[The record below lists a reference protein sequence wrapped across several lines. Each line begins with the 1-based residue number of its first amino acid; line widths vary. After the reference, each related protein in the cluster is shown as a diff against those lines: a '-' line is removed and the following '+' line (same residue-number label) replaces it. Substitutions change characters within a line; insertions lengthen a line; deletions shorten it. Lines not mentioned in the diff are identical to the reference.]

1 MSRTADYTI
10 QGFLYQFNK
19 TLLEILKSPD
29 DAIIKIEGIVEDI
42 EVHTTSSIEAI
53 QCKYHETQDKFSLST
68 IYKPLLQMMQ
78 HFHLNNDKQIKYK
91 LFCHFPLDPN
101 IQIDITKTDL
111 EITLK
116 TKNKLFEKYV
126 EELNGKVDLDSFLKQ
141 FSIEIG
147 SSLED
152 LTKEIHL
159 LLEQLGIP
167 ADDIEIL
174 AYPNAIQHI
183 AELSIKHASEERQ
196 TTRHKTVKLLNDIK
210 KTAISKWTL
219 ALKSKS
225 QLLRERRNQLKQNLD
240 KNSRLRY
247 LIVAPDEI
255 DNFEDDFIL
264 FIQDYQEKYHFKPA
278 HNQTPILCLL
288 STPDETKEIQL
299 RLEMKGITC
308 HDGIIAGIKFDESR
322 FFKDPIIK
330 KPKGAEMQ
338 REFDLRIICWDNA
351 TQILNN
357 RKADDI
363 FVIASSI
370 PKELD
375 TRDVNVEVLSTRS
388 LQEIKYMMGISH
400 VFE

>member
-29 DAIIKIEGIVEDI
+29 DATIKIEGIVEDI

-91 LFCHFPLDPN
+91 LFCHFPLDQN

-111 EITLK
+111 ETTLK

-159 LLEQLGIP
+159 VLEQLGIP

-183 AELSIKHASEERQ
+183 AELSIKHDSEERK
-196 TTRHKTVKLLNDIK
+196 TTRQKTVKLLKDIK
-210 KTAISKWTL
+210 RTAISKWTL

-225 QLLRERRNQLKQNLD
+225 KLLKERRNQLKQNLD

-247 LIVAPDEI
+247 LIVNPDEV
-255 DNFEDDFIL
+255 DNFENEFVL

-278 HNQTPILCLL
+278 
-288 STPDETKEIQL
+288 
-299 RLEMKGITC
+299 
-308 HDGIIAGIKFDESR
+308 
-322 FFKDPIIK
+322 
-330 KPKGAEMQ
+330 
-338 REFDLRIICWDNA
+338 
-351 TQILNN
+351 
-357 RKADDI
+357 
-363 FVIASSI
+363 
-370 PKELD
+370 
-375 TRDVNVEVLSTRS
+375 
-388 LQEIKYMMGISH
+388 
-400 VFE
+400 

>member
-29 DAIIKIEGIVEDI
+29 DSTIKIEGIVEDI
-42 EVHTTSSIEAI
+42 EVHTTSDIEAI

-78 HFHLNNDKQIKYK
+78 HFHLNNNKRIKYK
-91 LFCHFPLDPN
+91 LFCHFPLDPS
-101 IQIDITKTDL
+101 IKIEITKADL
-111 EITLK
+111 EKTLK
-116 TKNKLFEKYV
+116 TENQQFKKYV
-126 EELNGKVDLDSFLKQ
+126 EELSGKVNLDDFLKQ

-167 ADDIEIL
+167 SDDIEIL

-183 AELSIKHASEERQ
+183 AELSIKHTPEERQ
-196 TTRHKTVKLLNDIK
+196 TTRQKTIKLLKDIK
-210 KTAISKWTL
+210 RTAISKWTL
-219 ALKSKS
+219 ALKS
-225 QLLRERRNQLKQNLD
+225 RNKILKEKRSQLKQNLD

-247 LIVAPDEI
+247 LIVDPGEI
-255 DNFEDDFIL
+255 ENFEDDFIL

-278 HNQTPILCLL
+278 HIQTPTLCLL
-288 STPDETKEIQL
+288 SSLDKTKEVQL
-299 RLEMKGITC
+299 RLEMKGIKC

-330 KPKGAEMQ
+330 RPKGAEMQ
-338 REFDLRIICWDNA
+338 REFDLRIICGDNA
-351 TQILNN
+351 IQTLNN
-357 RKADDI
+357 KKADDI
-363 FVIASSI
+363 FVIANSI
-370 PKELD
+370 PDGLD
-375 TRDVNVEVLSTRS
+375 TRDVNIEILSTRS

-400 VFE
+400 AFE